1 VDLML
6 VEIYGSLLN
15 ADERKKIKG
24 TMTEKGI
31 VERKGWKPSF
41 DKKSHARNEAV
52 LNLVQTNDS
61 NDVYYTCV
69 YEADNDAYSDIMSI
83 EMGQANIE
91 NRKNSEQ
98 VKFNSYRLVQLESNV
113 GTTRIFIIPK
123 NERIPNTT
131 SWEAPYVVIV
141 RKGIEMSF
149 KNRPDV
155 KEANLWALKR
165 AVEESGQKCKR
176 EMDTKQ

>member
-1 VDLML
+1 ML
-6 VEIYGSLLN
+6 IEVYGSLLN
-15 ADERKKIKG
+15 QDERKQIKG

-52 LNLVQTNDS
+52 LNLVQTNDPK
-61 NDVYYTCV
+61 DVYYTCV
-69 YEADNDAYSDIMSI
+69 YEADDEAYAEIMNI
-83 EMGQANIE
+83 EMGRANIE

-98 VKFNSYRLVQLESNV
+98 ARFNSYRPVQLESNL

-131 SWEAPYVVIV
+131 SGTLNTW
-141 RKGIEMSF
+141 
-149 KNRPDV
+149 
-155 KEANLWALKR
+155 
-165 AVEESGQKCKR
+165 
-176 EMDTKQ
+176 

>member
-1 VDLML
+1 MIIEV
-6 VEIYGSLLN
+6 YGSLLN
-15 ADERKKIKG
+15 PDERNKIKG
-24 TMTEKGI
+24 TLTEKGK

-69 YEADNDAYSDIMSI
+69 YEADNEAYTDIMNR
-83 EMGQANIE
+83 EMGRANIE

-98 VKFNSYRLVQLESNV
+98 PKFNSYRLVQLESNL
-113 GTTRIFIIPK
+113 GTTRIFLIPK
-123 NERIPNTT
+123 NERVPNTT
-131 SWEAPYVVIV
+131 SWDAEYVVIV
-141 RKGIEMSF
+141 RRGIEVSF
-149 KNRPDV
+149 KDQPIE

-165 AVEESGQKCKR
+165 AVEESGQKVKH
-176 EMDTKQ
+176 EIDTKQ

>member
-1 VDLML
+1 ML
-6 VEIYGSLLN
+6 VEVYGSLLN
-15 ADERKKIKG
+15 PYERNKIKG

-41 DKKSHARNEAV
+41 DKKSHTRNEAV

-61 NDVYYTCV
+61 NDVYYTYV
-69 YEADNDAYSDIMSI
+69 YEADNDAYVDIMSR
-83 EMGQANIE
+83 EMGRTNIE

-98 VKFNSYRLVQLESNV
+98 AKFNSYRPVQLESNL
-113 GTTRIFIIPK
+113 GTARIFVIPK

-131 SWEAPYVVIV
+131 SWDAEYVIIV
-141 RKGIEMSF
+141 RKGIETSF
-149 KNRPDV
+149 KNRPKE

-176 EMDTKQ
+176 EMDTKQQ

>member
-1 VDLML
+1 ML
-6 VEIYGSLLN
+6 IEVYGSLLN
-15 ADERKKIKG
+15 QDERKQIKG

-52 LNLVQTNDS
+52 LNLVQTNDP
-61 NDVYYTCV
+61 NDVYYTYV
-69 YEADNDAYSDIMSI
+69 YEADDEAYAEIMNR
-83 EMGQANIE
+83 EMGRANIE

-98 VKFNSYRLVQLESNV
+98 AKFNSYRPVQLESNL

-131 SWEAPYVVIV
+131 SWDAEYVVIV
-141 RKGIEMSF
+141 RRGIEQSF
-149 KNRPDV
+149 KNKPTEKAV
-155 KEANLWALKR
+155 NLEALKR
-165 AVEESGQKCKR
+165 AVEESGQKNKR
-176 EMDTKQ
+176 E

>member
-1 VDLML
+1 ML
-6 VEIYGSLLN
+6 VEVYGSLLN
-15 ADERKKIKG
+15 RDEKKQIKG

-31 VERKGWKPSF
+31 IERRGWKPSF

-61 NDVYYTCV
+61 NDVYYTYV
-69 YEADNDAYSDIMSI
+69 YEADNEAYADIMNR
-83 EMGQANIE
+83 EMGRANIE

-98 VKFNSYRLVQLESNV
+98 AKFNSYRPVQLESNL

-131 SWEAPYVVIV
+131 SWDAEYVVIV
-141 RKGIEMSF
+141 RRGIEQSF
-149 KNRPDV
+149 KKWPTE
-155 KEANLWALKR
+155 KAINLEALKK
-165 AVEESGQKCKR
+165 AVERSGQKI
-176 EMDTKQ
+176 QA